1 MAANG
6 SRPKLPTNHKL
17 ATPIEGKSAAAAKTI
32 KELWGVWPWDV
43 MDKKQLEPDIWKYA
57 RLNTLR
63 ALAYATTLE
72 YGRFL
77 IKAEVKSGALTVEGI
92 YAAKKKWIREVAAPI
107 NLKASNLP
115 GANLREELSNASLD
129 RGLEKPPHTLINR
142 LSNEERETLSDG
154 NLGSGKPQNKQFR
167 PATHTPLPSR
177 LGSPVGLPQKRQ
189 RLDEPHDHPVK
200 LESAQNRQPSDRRP
214 ILRTRID
221 ADATQVTGIMEEK
234 ASKLLR
240 LLQESRVTLTR
251 QMSRVQYLEI
261 NIRTKQNELAENTEF
276 IRTFQLK
283 REYLTS
289 QLNEALCIEAGERAL
304 AAKKRGFHERYKIH
318 HGSALPIHPDERTDH
333 VGWISGVLSFR
344 PSRQQRG
351 ASFSLHHHPHG
362 GPQYTDF
369 SPYCR
374 PSHPAQEP
382 GTIDSALISRQI
394 EGLSEQDFRSASER
408 QLELE
413 EATNRGLD
421 ELRDSRAKLLGI
433 KETVER
439 QSKSLEAW
447 NLFCDKVKA
456 ARLEWEQSGGI
467 AD

>member
-43 MDKKQLEPDIWKYA
+43 MDKQQLDPDIWKYA
-57 RLNTLR
+57 RLNALR

-129 RGLEKPPHTLINR
+129 RGLEKPPHTPINR
-142 LSNEERETLSDG
+142 VSNEERETLSDG

-167 PATHTPLPSR
+167 PATRTPLPPR
-177 LGSPVGLPQKRQ
+177 LGSPVELPQKRQ

-221 ADATQVTGIMEEK
+221 ADATQVTGIMEGK

-240 LLQESRVTLTR
+240 LLRESRVTFTR

-276 IRTFQLK
+276 IRTFQFK
-283 REYLTS
+283 REDLTS

-318 HGSALPIHPDERTDH
+318 HGSALPI
-333 VGWISGVLSFR
+333 
-344 PSRQQRG
+344 
-351 ASFSLHHHPHG
+351 
-362 GPQYTDF
+362 
-369 SPYCR
+369 
-374 PSHPAQEP
+374 HPAQEP

-421 ELRDSRAKLLGI
+421 ELRDSRAKLLEIG
-433 KETVER
+433 ETVER